1 MYIPK
6 NKIKANLYTN
16 GNEYQFS
23 NGQVYVGHYFKL
35 SSGKVFAGKNLND
48 SSPNLELFPFQ
59 ESPTFPNLEN
69 KALTPSFS
77 NPDGP
82 PFPPGFDSFD
92 INISTNQ
99 AYMYLKT
106 NLLNNQVFN
115 LPYQFFPKPTEADY
129 KLGVFTRYF
138 CVKINEPTYL
148 ELNKETFDSLTK
160 KDSNWSWESYFPFS
174 ILWTIK
180 GDKLD
185 VERTNYNMVILQ
197 EKRMKRVGLK
207 QFLRGNYRK
216 FLKS

>member
-6 NKIKANLYTN
+6 NKIITNQYSSNRKLAYKSNNQFYTGFYYKTYDGKYFTGKTPN
-16 GNEYQFS
+16 DPPNEELILVEDTSEGFT
-23 NGQVYVGHYFKL
+23 
-35 SSGKVFAGKNLND
+35 LNIPQSKIAYSD
-48 SSPNLELFPFQ
+48 A
-59 ESPTFPNLEN
+59 PTI
-69 KALTPSFS
+69 
-77 NPDGP
+77 
-82 PFPPGFDSFD
+82 FDSLD
-92 INISTNQ
+92 TPGYSEPMVVE
-99 AYMYLKT
+99 YSLLKNV
-106 NLLNNQVFN
+106 NLSKPSYKS

-129 KLGVFTRYF
+129 ELGVFTRYF